1 MREASPFPNIT
12 SRNPFGLFPLKTFL
26 FDQIDVYQ
34 GRDVFCLQNIYRGV
48 IRNEAGRTK
57 ESMKNKKAFAY
68 THEKNKQNKTK
79 KWKQWH
85 TNKTKENN
93 WIISNG
99 GIFSFHGLLAV
110 ISCCLPSSNRRQSRY
125 HIHTQ
130 PTLYSHPV
138 LCSAYCRLFMRC
150 TYYKYKR
157 HTQPVQF

>member
-68 THEKNKQNKTK
+68 THEKKKKKTK
-79 KWKQWH
+79 KKNVSIIVSEFSAQCGDIV
-85 TNKTKENN
+85 TN
-93 WIISNG
+93 
-99 GIFSFHGLLAV
+99 V
-110 ISCCLPSSNRRQSRY
+110 PR
-125 HIHTQ
+125 
-130 PTLYSHPV
+130 
-138 LCSAYCRLFMRC
+138 
-150 TYYKYKR
+150 
-157 HTQPVQF
+157 

>member
-68 THEKNKQNKTK
+68 THEKKTKQNKKMETMAY
-79 KWKQWH
+79 KQ
-85 TNKTKENN
+85 NKRKQLNN
-93 WIISNG
+93 FEWRNFLISW
-99 GIFSFHGLLAV
+99 S
-110 ISCCLPSSNRRQSRY
+110 SCC
-125 HIHTQ
+125 HF
-130 PTLYSHPV
+130 V
-138 LCSAYCRLFMRC
+138 LSTKF
-150 TYYKYKR
+150 K
-157 HTQPVQF
+157 